1 MPFGVEVQGAEQARP
16 ARNGDE
22 AHAVAAVRIGGRGQD
37 AGSRGH
43 RVFGNGSRSRGD
55 GGEIV
60 DAVNGDGQRGVSGGP
75 VVVRD
80 LIVMVSVR
88 VAPRQAAARRPPRCS
103 ACRSMSVGGKGQGAV
118 AARLRS
124 QRHEAQDVMDV
135 RVGGVRQDA
144 VART

>member
-80 LIVMVSVR
+80 LIGDGVGEGRPRAKLPHGVR
-88 VAPRQAAARRPPRCS
+88 RVVQ
-103 ACRSMSVGGKGQGAV
+103 
-118 AARLRS
+118 
-124 QRHEAQDVMDV
+124 
-135 RVGGVRQDA
+135 RVGP
-144 VART
+144 